1 MTRTVYV
8 VGIKG
13 GFVSSQRFN
22 YKTGYK
28 PGEPVPFD
36 RARLYTR
43 YRDAVRAAKEHKG
56 RVLDAMVTIA

>member
-1 MTRTVYV
+1 MTRKVYV
-8 VGIKG
+8 VAIRG

-28 PGEPVPFD
+28 PGEPIPFD

-43 YRDAVRAAKEHKG
+43 RSDAVRAAKETKG